1 MSKELKHWI
10 LNKETGSIIAEVY
23 NDDRFEDGTY
33 ITTTPVVSMEDGIIK
48 TKSGTTYVL
57 KESYVS
63 SLSDISSFLDK

>member
-10 LNKETGSIIAEVY
+10 LNKETGSIFAEVY
-23 NDDRFEDGTY
+23 NDNRFEDGTY
-33 ITTTPVVSMEDGIIK
+33 IHTTPVVSIEDGIIK